1 MPVKNTIIL
10 ASVFIFY
17 SGTMSST
24 ELTNLADICAS
35 YQSIEEDPEIKQK
48 TRDSIPYGE
57 GLLWKIEA
65 KNGNSGYLFGTMH
78 SQDRLITTSLP
89 PPVNLAIHT
98 SRIIM
103 LEVIPDQQSN
113 HAFSEAMYFNN
124 DKELQSLLGDP
135 LWTELARILP
145 EYGLPHEAIH
155 KLKPW
160 AAFSLIGRPKP
171 IRGPTLDMII
181 YSKALQG
188 NKEARSLETMKE
200 LVNQLDGIPL
210 DDQLE
215 ILTDTIC
222 NHKQI
227 IRDTRTL
234 RDLYIARD
242 LAGIVLFN
250 QSPHHDENVYQRYI
264 KRMVYDRNLRMA
276 DRIEELMTEDGVFVA
291 VGASHLP
298 DKKGLLQLLSKRGY
312 SVTQIY

>member
-1 MPVKNTIIL
+1 
-10 ASVFIFY
+10 
-17 SGTMSST
+17 
-24 ELTNLADICAS
+24 
-35 YQSIEEDPEIKQK
+35 
-48 TRDSIPYGE
+48 
-57 GLLWKIEA
+57 
-65 KNGNSGYLFGTMH
+65 
-78 SQDRLITTSLP
+78 
-89 PPVNLAIHT
+89 
-98 SRIIM
+98 
-103 LEVIPDQQSN
+103 
-113 HAFSEAMYFNN
+113 
-124 DKELQSLLGDP
+124 
-135 LWTELARILP
+135 
-145 EYGLPHEAIH
+145 
-155 KLKPW
+155 
-160 AAFSLIGRPKP
+160 
-171 IRGPTLDMII
+171 MII